1 MQGQEPNPHPL
12 AFVSLERASN
22 SQPVPSLLWGPG
34 VAAGS
39 FLLEAEVQALSLG
52 RCLSPPAGPRR
63 PASPAV
69 PEGARRG
76 PFLQAPESPA
86 GGGFSRKA
94 SAAAGSQP
102 GLPGPEVLCQA
113 RVPGAHELYLQRCS
127 LRLGRPASVLR
138 SPCLPY
144 PPSLSARSD
153 PAACVFPGCGRQ
165 TAGHCVIH
173 VPRSPMCV
181 AVCVTDGAPGACEGR
196 GVNFLLKGPNTCVR
210 SFLYYFGE
218 TRGGTR
224 KPFCPR
230 PRFRD
235 KIRPHPSAAQIPR
248 RWESPAAL
256 PQALGR
262 EAHSAS
268 LFKARDIHPP
278 RSFVCQG
285 RGWSKGAG

>member
-12 AFVSLERASN
+12 AFVSLERTSS
-22 SQPVPSLLWGPG
+22 SQTVRSLHRGPG

-39 FLLEAEVQALSLG
+39 FLLEAEAQALSSG

-69 PEGARRG
+69 PEGALRG

-86 GGGFSRKA
+86 GPPGFSRRA
-94 SAAAGSQP
+94 ISDAGPRP
-102 GLPGPEVLCQA
+102 GLPGPEVRCQA

-127 LRLGRPASVLR
+127 LRPGRPASMPQ
-138 SPCLPY
+138 SPFLSY
-144 PPSLSARSD
+144 PPSLFARSD
-153 PAACVFPGCGRQ
+153 PAACVFPGGGRQ

-181 AVCVTDGAPGACEGR
+181 AVCVTDGAPGSCEGR

-210 SFLYYFGE
+210 SFLYYLGE
-218 TRGGTR
+218 TRGETR

-230 PRFRD
+230 SRFRD
-235 KIRPHPSAAQIPR
+235 KVHPHPSAAQIPR
-248 RWESPAAL
+248 R
-256 PQALGR
+256 
-262 EAHSAS
+262 
-268 LFKARDIHPP
+268 
-278 RSFVCQG
+278 
-285 RGWSKGAG
+285 